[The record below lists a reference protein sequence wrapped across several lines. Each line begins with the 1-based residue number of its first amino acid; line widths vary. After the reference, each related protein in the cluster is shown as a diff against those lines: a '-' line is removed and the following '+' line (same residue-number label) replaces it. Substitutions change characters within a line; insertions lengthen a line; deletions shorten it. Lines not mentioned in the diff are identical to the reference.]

1 MVEEHPAT
9 RSASRPAAGAPL
21 LRAESISRRFGGV
34 QAVREVSF
42 DVDAGEVVGL
52 IGPNGSGKST
62 CVNLLSGTIPLTSGR
77 VLISGATLD
86 GARIDQAV
94 ARGVV
99 RTFQATQVFP
109 EFTALENV
117 MVGCHTLY
125 RTRPGAAA
133 LRTAGSRREEESLRA
148 HALDCLAFVGIPHR
162 ADTVAGTMSAAEQRL
177 LMIAVAL
184 AARPK
189 VLLLDEPAAGMVAAE
204 RRALADVIRAMPG
217 RGTAVLVIEHHM
229 GLIMQVCDRIVVLN
243 FGQKIAEGTPA
254 EIRANE
260 AVVEA
265 YLGTRHDDA

>member
-1 MVEEHPAT
+1 MIEERPVAQHVTAHV
-9 RSASRPAAGAPL
+9 ASAPL
-21 LRAESISRRFGGV
+21 LRADAISRRFGGV
-34 QAVREVSF
+34 QALRDVSF

-62 CVNLLSGTIPLTSGR
+62 CVNLLSGTIVPTGGR
-77 VLISGATLD
+77 VLMAGEALR
-86 GARIDQAV
+86 GARIEQAV

-99 RTFQATQVFP
+99 RTFQATQVFA

-117 MVGCHTLY
+117 LVGCHTLY
-125 RTRPGAAA
+125 RTRPSAAA
-133 LRTAGSRREEESLRA
+133 LRSAAARREEDVLRE
-148 HALDCLAFVGIPHR
+148 HALECLDFVGIADR
-162 ADTVAGTMSAAEQRL
+162 ARASAGTMSAAEQRL

-254 EIRANE
+254 EIRADE
-260 AVVEA
+260 SVVEA
-265 YLGTRHDDA
+265 YLGTRQDDA

>member
-1 MVEEHPAT
+1 MVEEQAV
-9 RSASRPAAGAPL
+9 AKRPAASVAHAPL
-21 LRAESISRRFGGV
+21 LRAEAISRRFGGV
-34 QAVREVSF
+34 QALRDVSF
-42 DVDAGEVVGL
+42 DVDVGEVVGL

-62 CVNLLSGTIPLTSGR
+62 CVNLLSGTIAPTGGQ
-77 VLISGATLD
+77 VLMAGEALG
-86 GARIDQAV
+86 GARIEQAV

-99 RTFQATQVFP
+99 RTFQATQVFA
-109 EFTALENV
+109 EFTALDNAL
-117 MVGCHTLY
+117 VGCHTLY
-125 RTRPGAAA
+125 RSRPTAAA
-133 LRTAGSRREEESLRA
+133 LRSAGSRREEEALRE
-148 HALDCLAFVGIPHR
+148 HALDCLAFVGIADR
-162 ADTVAGTMSAAEQRL
+162 ASVVAGTMSAAEQRL

-243 FGQKIAEGTPA
+243 FGQKIAEGAPA
-254 EIRANE
+254 QIRADD

>member
-1 MVEEHPAT
+1 MVEEHPAV
-9 RSASRPAAGAPL
+9 RPAGNDAAHAPL
-21 LRAESISRRFGGV
+21 LRAEAISRRFGGV
-34 QAVREVSF
+34 QALRDVSF
-42 DVDAGEVVGL
+42 DVDAGEIVGL

-62 CVNLLSGTIPLTSGR
+62 CVNLLSGTIAPTGGR
-77 VLISGATLD
+77 VLMSGAALG
-86 GARIDQAV
+86 GARIERAV
-94 ARGVV
+94 GHGIV
-99 RTFQATQVFP
+99 RTFQATQVFA
-109 EFTALENV
+109 EFTALDNV
-117 MVGCHTLY
+117 LVGCHILY
-125 RTRPGAAA
+125 RSGPAAAA
-133 LRTAGSRREEESLRA
+133 LRSAGSRREEGELRA
-148 HALDCLAFVGIPHR
+148 HALDCLAFVGIADR
-162 ADTVAGTMSAAEQRL
+162 AQSVAGSMSAAEQRL

-204 RRALADVIRAMPG
+204 RRALADVIRAMPA
-217 RGTAVLVIEHHM
+217 RGTAVLLIEHHM